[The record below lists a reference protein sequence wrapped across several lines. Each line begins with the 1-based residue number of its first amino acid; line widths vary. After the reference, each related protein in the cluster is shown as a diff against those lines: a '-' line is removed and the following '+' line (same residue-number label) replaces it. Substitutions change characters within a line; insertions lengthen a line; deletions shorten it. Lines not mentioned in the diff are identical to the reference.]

1 MKILSKRN
9 LIAFVIMIALCAVSF
24 SILSFTLADDE
35 NGSGANGGGTPTAS
49 VVEGKSIID
58 YIIDNSYV
66 TEDDNDNIYH
76 IYEIHSGSP
85 SSLGSMVTSDK
96 FESLVLNGNK
106 TSKQTKDMNP
116 KKIEYLEDDL
126 NADEETMIA
135 RIAKA
140 DLIYISEDPNSQFSL
155 SNDIKSENVKNAL
168 ARYATNDEKPII
180 FDSHTLTN
188 SVNKIKNNYSYVAS
202 KFFLPEG
209 ISYDTYE
216 WDSSK
221 SVPDVMNPSDTVF
234 TPMDGDSRSEK
245 WIKVT
250 KGSTEERVARVLTIS
265 GGTTNALTEKFK
277 TSMTTAYSTSG
288 ITAVVD
294 PADPSVDNT
303 NYSAANTFVVSNTDP
318 VWRYGYFGNSDRPS
332 AFRFDTIAANTDLT
346 TIDFSIYDFVIIESS
361 CGTVDLSSE
370 SSSALLGAMYND
382 TYIMYD
388 ASIANTIDNGSVI
401 KLDAVNIKYVYDKL
415 VDATDTAMY
424 KYVLVCARNIM
435 DYYSSCSTAKGVKDI
450 ADIINAGSF
459 RGIKGGGSD
468 DASSVYTVLEIEP
481 CYPVNEDLALAL
493 KPVRSWTNPVTNKS
507 FQESSRRDKM
517 ETDQYSNDGFYYIR
531 TDGVSS
537 DTTDEISF
545 GDNMSLTSLLAGDD
559 GAKLSDYIKD
569 TNKDNVKDY
578 YAWSVSKA
586 KIAHA
591 TGRSYDKV
599 NVVHMSSAEF
609 NASRK
614 TLLDNYDAIFIG
626 GDNSAIKKDNAWNTN
641 VNLNGNYYRM
651 YGHNGDTYPFP
662 NINDKVGQYG
672 VFSGNDIT
680 YSKLTELQKYA
691 EKMPVIIDSKLTE
704 AYVNE
709 YNNQN
714 KHELDPESNMYAFIK
729 GITNFDSNGN
739 LSTGK
744 TNLLVNFDF
753 NYTNRTAN
761 KGGQYGK
768 TYGGYATVFKGLDTV
783 DYLGKPIVLDQT
795 KTVDE
800 TDLRIALSSSRPL
813 IAVTKM
819 PTIYNDT
826 EKSTW
831 LDYDEIGGKLKWHVD
846 VTTNASTATV
856 KLLVDNNGD
865 GKFKESDNEVKAT
878 ADGLSVDLEY
888 PIAQSYF
895 GVVYWKVVAET
906 SNGLSCSTVNCCK
919 IKRKDQPKMVV
930 DLLEIMPSKLE
941 SGEEYGT
948 SENSRERMYSSL
960 YFCTECQTAKTI
972 LKNNRS
978 VSTGKF
984 KAGVLGGENTFSNEL
999 SGDAADAGIAPVST
1013 SLVNVMKQYDPS
1025 YSYDSHV
1032 LGTHTHQFGIVKYY
1046 DNYTVGGLNGID
1058 NLNTNW
1064 FDVVRDDYDV
1074 NTDIVYAH
1082 EFDEMVAAV
1091 NNVYA
1096 GKTSDEIKKLVESTQ
1111 INDGFAGYKERA
1123 NISKKN
1129 YDAIRDLLNGKYST
1143 VTGTAGSYA
1152 VTVNLDKF
1160 KTNNPDLYSI
1170 MTAQG
1175 IDDDRIIEYAKSS
1188 YNIDNYL
1195 SNKKADIV
1203 SATSK
1208 TDASSAELTSEVER
1222 ELDSEIDRDKRNYY
1236 DMIAMWNDFSAR
1248 DQDCGFSE
1256 FIGYYDDW
1264 RDAKILENFFW
1275 KQYKQN
1281 QLYAGV
1287 DYKTGKVDIYKT
1299 YNCILLGAAEKFAG
1313 DDLSYA
1319 SCDALASYISQDGN
1333 LILMHDSLTS
1343 EKGATDRMTERL
1355 SGLFGMNARH
1365 YSKLKDKTLIDN
1377 NVNLE
1382 IGNVKVDPVL
1392 LNSATKSLT
1401 LSATQKVSEIV
1412 ANDDS
1417 VKFKVGDLDYQKIPG
1432 IQNTDTGY
1440 DIEVTKTTT
1449 GVDSAKLYIAQDAN
1463 TLQHNGREEVSIP
1476 FNAKKVSLYFNHAN
1490 YLSWNEKPRV
1500 EIDEYVTDANAPHT
1514 IEVVNKGN
1522 RSVAIGLNS
1531 YSGSAITDGISV
1543 NSSYSFETA
1552 YNEPQIIQLWSNN
1565 NKIQDITIP
1574 NNASEFNV
1582 TCNVNNNSL
1591 SVNTSTVSTDSSEI
1605 HDVTVN
1611 LISVRAHTDWNRP
1624 VEIRD
1629 GKGNTVLSS
1638 VNETGQGTSSGTPF
1652 TIDNVI
1658 HIENKSSDSATVTK
1672 YQITSVNK
1680 TNEETLPENSIQN
1693 FNVKFIDGS
1702 GNPISGEK
1710 VDYIVNGVNGSST
1723 SDLNGIATFKR
1734 ENYKV
1739 DGYDIAEVESVPTG
1753 TSDSEKYIDDQALKI
1768 IVYGPDGSTVIPG
1781 KDISAKVGSNSTETV
1796 KTDAS
1801 GQAQFT
1807 YSNYN
1812 EADPSNPTEVLD
1824 SGYSADK
1831 YRLSKITNNDASNL
1845 SRRMLSYKGYFMTA
1859 GEGGAG
1865 QLPSRAYD
1873 FSTFKFSSIFAAQE
1887 EYTNGG
1893 YGLGTKDMRKM
1904 INEAEATMSC
1914 DRAQKNNQG
1923 IITLYPFGIGDTM
1936 KVSATL
1942 PGSYACDVEDDD
1954 LVVYYSLIGGTTG
1967 TGSSFYAADPMDGAN
1982 NYFLYQKGS
1991 ITYSGAGHSL
2001 ITGYGRNNN
2010 DERKLFINII
2020 LNAAKKSSDGPDLT
2034 LHDLGTDGKK
2044 NDEVIPI
2051 VSDDCN
2057 YYTTIENVSD
2067 FKGFDM
2073 LPKIAE
2079 TSSLGHV
2086 KIYYDINH
2094 TANKNDDGY
2103 YSFDGDDVLIFDSDR
2118 LDSGEKATS
2127 VLENIAKS
2135 MDENTKPSGTGVN
2148 KGMQIINATDSAG
2161 NDLSHAAIRLEE
2173 SYFDPG
2179 VGKKYAYIVVQVTD
2193 AAGTPMS
2200 KVLRI
2205 QYKPELQDLN

>member
-221 SVPDVMNPSDTVF
+221 SVPEVMNPSDTVF

-831 LDYDEIGGKLKWHVD
+831 IDYDEIGGKLKWHVD

-865 GKFKESDNEVKAT
+865 GKFKEADNEVKAT

-1313 DDLSYA
+1313 DDLSYD
-1319 SCDALASYISQDGN
+1319 SCDALASYIKQDGN

-1355 SGLFGMNARH
+1355 SSLFGMNARH
-1365 YSKLKDKTLIDN
+1365 YSKLKDKKLIDN
-1377 NVNLE
+1377 
-1382 IGNVKVDPVL
+1382 D
-1392 LNSATKSLT
+1392 ATISIDGVEAGSVELKSGT
-1401 LSATQKVSEIV
+1401 LKKTVSATQKISPITDVKPVEFTVGDKKDKITDLTNSNGELIKNFDVALTKKTISAGTLRLYFAQDNNELSNSGGNIYVDIPLDASKAIIKFNRNDWLSFKDIKVETEKYSGGTEPHDIEIV
-1412 ANDDS
+1412 NQGNTSCAIAYGDYRNMITTINQGSSYNLSTVANVDLYFGYSHDLTKFS
-1417 VKFKVGDLDYQKIPG
+1417 VPTNATEVNIEF
-1432 IQNTDTGY
+1432 DTSWGNLGNKSMN
-1440 DIEVTKTTT
+1440 VVKTTT
-1449 GVDSAKLYIAQDAN
+1449 DSGQHDLKINLVRNIVNPNDPSGIVLSLNGTNSSNYLANNIQGGETFTVDNPVYLKTTDPEYEYTVDSI
-1463 TLQHNGREEVSIP
+1463 TS
-1476 FNAKKVSLYFNHAN
+1476 S
-1490 YLSWNEKPRV
+1490 
-1500 EIDEYVTDANAPHT
+1500 T
-1514 IEVVNKGN
+1514 EVV
-1522 RSVAIGLNS
+1522 
-1531 YSGSAITDGISV
+1531 SGD
-1543 NSSYSFETA
+1543 
-1552 YNEPQIIQLWSNN
+1552 EPQ
-1565 NKIQDITIP
+1565 T
-1574 NNASEFNV
+1574 F
-1582 TCNVNNNSL
+1582 TF
-1591 SVNTSTVSTDSSEI
+1591 TVKD
-1605 HDVTVN
+1605 D
-1611 LISVRAHTDWNRP
+1611 
-1624 VEIRD
+1624 
-1629 GKGNTVLSS
+1629 
-1638 VNETGQGTSSGTPF
+1638 
-1652 TIDNVI
+1652 
-1658 HIENKSSDSATVTK
+1658 
-1672 YQITSVNK
+1672 
-1680 TNEETLPENSIQN
+1680 
-1693 FNVKFIDGS
+1693 S
-1702 GNPISGEK
+1702 GNPISGER
-1710 VDYIVNGVNGSST
+1710 VEYVVNGVKGTTST
-1723 SDLNGIATFKR
+1723 KADGKTSFVRDVYN
-1734 ENYKV
+1734 V
-1739 DGYDIAEVESVPTG
+1739 DGYEIKTVDSKDVPESDPYT
-1753 TSDSEKYIDDQALKI
+1753 DDQTLNV
-1768 IVYGPDGSTVIPG
+1768 IVYGPDGTTVLPG
-1781 KDISAKVGSNSTETV
+1781 RNVTV
-1796 KTDAS
+1796 KAGTNSPKDELSDAS
-1801 GQAQFT
+1801 GQAKFVF
-1807 YSNYN
+1807 SNYK
-1812 EADPSNPTEVLD
+1812 EADPTNPTEELD
-1824 SGYSADK
+1824 SGFSSDK
-1831 YRLSKITNNDASNL
+1831 YRLSKITNNDSSNL

-1873 FSTFKFSSIFAAQE
+1873 FSTFRFSSIFAAQE

-1914 DRAQKNNQG
+1914 DKAQKNNQG

-2057 YYTTIENVSD
+2057 YYTTIESVSD

-2193 AAGTPMS
+2193 ASGTPMS

>member
-24 SILSFTLADDE
+24 SILSFTLADEE

-85 SSLGSMVTSDK
+85 SSLGDMVTSDK

-126 NADEETMIA
+126 NADEATMIA

-140 DLIYISEDPNSQFSL
+140 DLIYISEDPDSQFSL
-155 SNDIKSENVKNAL
+155 ANDIKSENVKNAL

-188 SVNKIKNNYSYVAS
+188 SVNTIKNNYSYVAS

-209 ISYDTYE
+209 ISYDTYD

-265 GGTTNALTEKFK
+265 GGTSNTLTDKFK
-277 TSMTTAYSTSG
+277 SGMTDAYSDSG
-288 ITAVVD
+288 ITSVVD
-294 PADPSVDNT
+294 PADPSIDNT
-303 NYSAANTFVVSNTDP
+303 NYSVANTFVLKNTNP
-318 VWRYGYFGNSDRPS
+318 VFSYGYFGGSDRPS
-332 AFRFDTIAANTDLT
+332 AFRFDTIAANSDLT
-346 TIDFSIYDFVIIESS
+346 KIDFSIYDFVIIESS
-361 CGTVDLSSE
+361 CGTVDLSNE

-388 ASIANTIDNGSVI
+388 ASIANTIDNGTVV

-517 ETDQYSNDGFYYIR
+517 EKDQYANDGFYYIR

-691 EKMPVIIDSKLTE
+691 EKMPVIIDSKLTD

-709 YNNQN
+709 YNNKN

-783 DYLGKPIVLDQT
+783 DYLGEPIVLDQT

-800 TDLRIALSSSRPL
+800 TDLRIALNSSRPL

-831 LDYDEIGGKLKWHVD
+831 IDYDEIGGKLKWHVD

-865 GKFKESDNEVKAT
+865 GKFKESDNEVKDT

-984 KAGVLGGENTFSNEL
+984 KAGVLGGENTFSNKL

-1195 SNKKADIV
+1195 SNNKADIV

-1377 NVNLE
+1377 NAKISIDGFNYEVELASTTKSVNASLVQKASPLDIASDSVVIKAGDKTKDLSTLSDISNNDYGYEFKVIKAGNKASSVKLSLYGGVDYLNRPINKFTDITLDTDHDTYTADLILKYGNWDGNMRLE
-1382 IGNVKVDPVL
+1382 NEVMSGGTPNDSISVTFNTLNADWQDATSQMDKDFYVVVDNDTNNPIKVSGRTSFDVHYASTLSYTISDPIKLSSTIPDNSLQTINVKVVEMIDGNETPVSGETI
-1392 LNSATKSLT
+1392 NYT
-1401 LSATQKVSEIV
+1401 V
-1412 ANDDS
+1412 N
-1417 VKFKVGDLDYQKIPG
+1417 
-1432 IQNTDTGY
+1432 N
-1440 DIEVTKTTT
+1440 
-1449 GVDSAKLYIAQDAN
+1449 VDSYA
-1463 TLQHNGREEVSIP
+1463 VS
-1476 FNAKKVSLYFNHAN
+1476 
-1490 YLSWNEKPRV
+1490 
-1500 EIDEYVTDANAPHT
+1500 
-1514 IEVVNKGN
+1514 
-1522 RSVAIGLNS
+1522 
-1531 YSGSAITDGISV
+1531 
-1543 NSSYSFETA
+1543 
-1552 YNEPQIIQLWSNN
+1552 
-1565 NKIQDITIP
+1565 DI
-1574 NNASEFNV
+1574 
-1582 TCNVNNNSL
+1582 
-1591 SVNTSTVSTDSSEI
+1591 
-1605 HDVTVN
+1605 
-1611 LISVRAHTDWNRP
+1611 
-1624 VEIRD
+1624 
-1629 GKGNTVLSS
+1629 
-1638 VNETGQGTSSGTPF
+1638 
-1652 TIDNVI
+1652 
-1658 HIENKSSDSATVTK
+1658 
-1672 YQITSVNK
+1672 
-1680 TNEETLPENSIQN
+1680 
-1693 FNVKFIDGS
+1693 
-1702 GNPISGEK
+1702 
-1710 VDYIVNGVNGSST
+1710 NGV
-1723 SDLNGIATFKR
+1723 ATIRR

-1739 DGYDIAEVESVPTG
+1739 TDYDLSVG
-1753 TSDSEKYIDDQALKI
+1753 TPEPINASSDAEKYIDNQKLNI
-1768 IVYGPDGSTVIPG
+1768 SVFGPDGSTPLPG
-1781 KDISAKVGSNSTETV
+1781 KNLTVKAGSNPSDTV
-1796 KTDAS
+1796 PTNAS
-1801 GQAQFT
+1801 GEVSFT

-1812 EADPSNPTEVLD
+1812 EADPANPTEVLD

-1831 YRLSKITNNDASNL
+1831 YRVSKITNNDSSNL

-1873 FSTFKFSSIFAAQE
+1873 FSTFRFSSIFAAQE

-1914 DRAQKNNQG
+1914 DKAQKNNQG

-1954 LVVYYSLIGGTTG
+1954 LVVYYSLVGGTTG

-2057 YYTTIENVSD
+2057 YYTTIESVSD

-2103 YSFDGDDVLIFDSDR
+2103 YSYDGDDVLIFDSDR

-2193 AAGTPMS
+2193 ASGTPMS